1 MAGRIKKTLAIALT
15 PLIYRMLKVI
25 LVDDDP
31 VTHFILEN
39 TFIDEAVEFF
49 AYDSAEDLLENV
61 GYFKN
66 SILLLDVN
74 MPKVNGLELW
84 KHLNENYDISECK
97 TVVFTKV
104 VDVQNAFKKI
114 NNNLYFADKHSVDM
128 KLITDINDGI
138 K

>member
-61 GYFKN
+61 GFFTN